1 MLLAIYPST
10 YGYANTLLRRE
21 YNFSMDEGVNNSDR
35 VRGVPE
41 YYSWICIYFPEQ
53 VLYHSKTKWA
63 AVSDIH

>member
-10 YGYANTLLRRE
+10 YGYANTLLRQE

-41 YYSWICIYFPEQ
+41 YYS
-53 VLYHSKTKWA
+53 
-63 AVSDIH
+63 